1 MSAKAR
7 RRRKSRSPP
16 ASQRT
21 APAAGPGCVGA
32 AIAVR
37 RPYVLSSAALSP
49 EANRGR
55 VCHGQT
61 NFPVNPFL
69 IIPWRPAPGF
79 AMAFR
84 TPGALRNVRRDPGD
98 GFIRFHRIS
107 VRARD
112 RFRGCRFV
120 RIRIPPL
127 RRPFSDL
134 PAPADGADAGARRRG
149 PAAYFLG
156 SFSDHAHYAARAPR
170 GAGGRRRVEF
180 VMLATAIAGAW
191 SFMSGTVVVTALQA
205 LLSV

>member
-98 GFIRFHRIS
+98 GFIRLHHIL
-107 VRARD
+107 VRASHW
-112 RFRGCRFV
+112 FCRGRLV
-120 RIRIPPL
+120 RLRVPTL
-127 RRPFSDL
+127 RRSFSHL
-134 PAPADGADAGARRRG
+134 SAFADGTDAVAPRGGA
-149 PAAYFLG
+149 AAYFLRA
-156 SFSDHAHYAARAPR
+156 FPDHAQFTAR
-170 GAGGRRRVEF
+170 
-180 VMLATAIAGAW
+180 T
-191 SFMSGTVVVTALQA
+191 
-205 LLSV
+205 